1 MTTLTRAAKGA
12 PTTLRHTFYIDEEPT
27 DASGTVTVAVTN
39 PAGTSVSAGNA
50 TSAGAGTGE
59 YTYVLPGQAALT
71 YLTVV
76 WSATIDGTALTET
89 TYVDVSGA
97 HFFTLAAGRASDQSL
112 SDTNRYP
119 TADLVAARLEVET
132 ECETICD
139 RTFVPR
145 YERVV
150 LDGTGTSELLL
161 AHSDPVRSVAH
172 VRSIRAVSMAPALD
186 ETFVAFTAGQL
197 AALAV
202 ADDGTVR
209 RTDGTVFTEGRRNLI
224 VEFEY
229 GLAAPPADL
238 VKACLTR
245 FRSRLNLNKSGI
257 PDRASSFSVAEG
269 GTYRLDMPGAFKTG
283 LPEVDAVYARYSRR
297 SGAGTGST
305 GRGVPASRTL
315 NYDPQRTSLFHG
327 GVR

>member
-1 MTTLTRAAKGA
+1 MA
-12 PTTLRHTFYIDEEPT
+12 IT
-27 DASGTVTVAVTN
+27 DANGTAV
-39 PAGTSVSAGNA
+39 SSGNA
-50 TSAGAGTGE
+50 TSAGTGTGE
-59 YTYVLPGQAALT
+59 YTYVLPGQATLKL
-71 YLTVV
+71 LTVV
-76 WSATIDGTALTET
+76 WSATIAGTALTET
-89 TYVDVSGA
+89 TYVDVSGGL
-97 HFFTLAAGRASDQSL
+97 FFSLAAGRASDQSL

-119 TADLVAARLEVET
+119 TADLEAARLEVET

-145 YERVV
+145 YERIV

-161 AHSDPVRSVAH
+161 RHNDPTRSVAH
-172 VRSIRAVSMAPALD
+172 VRSIRSVSMAPAVD
-186 ETFVAFTAGQL
+186 ETFVAFTAAEL

-202 ADDGTVR
+202 SADGTLR
-209 RTDGTVFTEGRRNLI
+209 RTDGAAFTEERRNIL

-229 GLAAPPADL
+229 GLDRPPADL
-238 VKACLTR
+238 IKACLTR

-257 PDRASSFSVAEG
+257 PDRASSFTVAEG
-269 GTYRLDMPGAFKTG
+269 GIFRLDMPGAFKTG
-283 LPEVDAVYARYSRR
+283 LPEVDAVYGRYSRR

-315 NYDPQRTSLFHG
+315 DYNPQTGSLFHG

>member
-1 MTTLTRAAKGA
+1 MTDLVRVLRGA
-12 PTTLRHTFYIDEEPT
+12 PATLRHTFTIDEDPT
-27 DASGTVTVAVTN
+27 DATGAVAVAITD
-39 PAGTSVSAGNA
+39 ATGAAVSSGNA

-59 YTYVLPGQAALT
+59 YTYVLPGQATLDH
-71 YLTVV
+71 LTVV
-76 WSATIDGTALTET
+76 WSATIAGTALTET
-89 TYVDVSGA
+89 SYVDIAGGL
-97 HFFTLAAGRASDQSL
+97 FFTLMVGRGSDQSL

-119 TADLVAARLEVET
+119 TADLVVARLEVET

-139 RTFVPR
+139 RSFVPR

-172 VRSIRAVSMAPALD
+172 VRSIRAVSMAPTLD

-202 ADDGTVR
+202 AGDGTVR
-209 RTDGTVFTEGRRNLI
+209 RTDGAVFTEGRRNVV

-229 GLAAPPADL
+229 GLDAPPADL

-257 PDRASSFSVAEG
+257 PDRASSFTVAEG
-269 GTYRLDMPGAFKTG
+269 GTFRLDMPGAFKTG

-315 NYDPQRTSLFHG
+315 DYNPQRTSLFHG